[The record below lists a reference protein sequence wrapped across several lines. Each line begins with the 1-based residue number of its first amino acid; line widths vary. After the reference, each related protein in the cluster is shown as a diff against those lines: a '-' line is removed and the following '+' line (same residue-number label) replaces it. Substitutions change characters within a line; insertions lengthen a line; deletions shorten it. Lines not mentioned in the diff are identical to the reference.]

1 MAKEPNNSIHSIAEK
16 RSSRK
21 LKACLTE
28 TYERPRPLSLLAL
41 LVRGAPVLFRGTAV
55 LFGQLSGLLYVLSR
69 SRILSSLSLAL
80 NHVEVPALKVLG
92 AVGAVCERF
101 GVCFAPYLIVEK
113 HPLVLSFNPPEL
125 PPDWVLLLART
136 I

>member
-1 MAKEPNNSIHSIAEK
+1 MCKYRHIVSVVADDQIRGEAAVDLP
-16 RSSRK
+16 SSFG
-21 LKACLTE
+21 E
-28 TYERPRPLSLLAL
+28 G
-41 LVRGAPVLFRGTAV
+41 LV
-55 LFGQLSGLLYVLSR
+55 YVLSR

-80 NHVEVPALKVLG
+80 NHVEVPALKSLS

-101 GVCFAPYLIVEK
+101 GVRFAPFLIVEK

-125 PPDWVLLLART
+125 PPDRSLLLTRT